1 MVRPRA
7 SEQNIRTALA
17 FAETVMVQT
26 SADPTN
32 DHDGSILLV
41 ARKGRRSIH
50 AAFAACLPQLARDS
64 LEKRPNNRHG
74 VAVMELNKAM
84 QAAGLRSVRKRDRRI
99 DGGVRWRSK
108 VRIKPLELTDC
119 VLGFSFKKFRV
130 SHGFH
135 GLIFMM
141 QYWSHRR
148 WANPSDPRDRI
159 EVAAKLAHNQQMYVP
174 PRQCSLEQVLDVIS
188 RLHTVTSKLR
198 LRLRQRF
205 RLSPHSSRPDK
216 KAVLQI
222 PSLEGQG
229 WRNFMPDLGQAPHLP
244 PLSNL
249 LAGSVGIIPA
259 L

>member
-32 DHDGSILLV
+32 AHDGSILLV

-159 EVAAKLAHNQQMYVP
+159 EVAAKLAHNQHMYAP
-174 PRQCSLEQVLDVIS
+174 LRQCSLEQVLDVIS
-188 RLHTVTSKLR
+188 RLHTQSHPSSDSDSDSDSE
-198 LRLRQRF
+198 
-205 RLSPHSSRPDK
+205 SPHSSRPDK
-216 KAVLQI
+216 KAPLQI
-222 PSLEGQG
+222 PHLAGQG

-249 LAGSVGIIPA
+249 LAGSVGPP
-259 L
+259 